1 MTLRRILALSAVIAL
16 AFAVTTPA
24 EAQFGKL
31 LNKAKKAVKE
41 KVENK
46 AREVK
51 NKAEKAARDAVDDA
65 VDGAVGKAAEK
76 AGVQG
81 VSSLSDEESNRY
93 DYEGIKGLYKKDLKP
108 SAAAVAADPKASATT
123 VEQNYTKS
131 PAQIR
136 GAWENL
142 DQELF
147 PYQPYYEKENIAYYD
162 PDSKTAV
169 VVYYKICDLL
179 KEADR
184 PFGQKGLMA
193 EFVEYKD
200 GTVVPIVDLL
210 LTPYFAE
217 FFADPK
223 SYVAYNHFVR
233 ARIAQ
238 YAFPT
243 QIKMNMKDD
252 MKYTATMGDGSSV
265 NLFEK
270 EHDRLARWRQVG
282 HKGWELA
289 CSVTP
294 IETIGGAINNAINRY
309 KKFEAEGNTKQMII
323 TSRELQLMMEEHLQ
337 GHNDYETRKKDF
349 EPLLRAYEPIKDK
362 YRDLLQS
369 VYDESAP
376 TVAMPKGVSVSAALQ
391 NVTNAEGKK
400 QWGVNFVKAIFLTS
414 NWREF
419 KNPKYPYNVMTRTM
433 DVDFITKEG
442 DNYFVN
448 HWVLKEGVS
457 GGKGTGTYSIN
468 ARMKQPVKEKV
479 NYK

>member
-1 MTLRRILALSAVIAL
+1 MTLRRIFALLAVIAL
-16 AFAVTTPA
+16 VFAVTTPA

-31 LNKAKKAVKE
+31 LNKAKKAAKE

-51 NKAEKAARDAVDDA
+51 NKAEKGAPDAVDDA
-65 VDGAVGKAAEK
+65 VDVAVGKAAEK

-81 VSSLSDEESNRY
+81 VSSLSDEESNGY

-123 VEQNYTKS
+123 VEKNYTKS

-142 DQELF
+142 DPELF
-147 PYQPYYEKENIAYYD
+147 PYQPYYEKENIAYFD
-162 PDSKTAV
+162 PDGQTAV

-243 QIKMNMKDD
+243 QIKMNMKDE

-270 EHDRLARWRQVG
+270 EHDRLARWREVG

-309 KKFEAEGNTKQMII
+309 KKFEAEGNTKQMIV
-323 TSRELQLMMEEHLQ
+323 TSRELQLMMEKHLQ

-391 NVTNAEGKK
+391 NKANAEGKK
-400 QWGVNFVKAIFLTS
+400 QWGDKFVKAIFT
-414 NWREF
+414 
-419 KNPKYPYNVMTRTM
+419 
-433 DVDFITKEG
+433 ITKEG
-442 DNYFVN
+442 DNYFVK